1 MVDKKTCKI
10 FAKYF
15 ASFKK
20 SITFAPVKMKQL
32 VP

>member
-1 MVDKKTCKI
+1 MVDKKL
-10 FAKYF
+10 AKY
-15 ASFKK
+15 SRNILQVSKK